1 MAGNNAI
8 PSSSAKPTRK
18 RIRRTGKKPGKTSW
32 IHGTKETFFTSR
44 SDEWA
49 SAQRMGTAKLGKF
62 YDDVTNLYIQ
72 KYGYDMKD
80 EEDLEDVPD
89 PTDPNA
95 PDPDMGT
102 LSKEEA
108 DRRSKISLRVRGDL
122 LAGANMGAT
131 QPARMQTWQYYSKHH
146 YEERVK
152 ARFEVAW
159 KAELQRAK
167 DLDQPEPHEVK
178 VRGEVTRQAWDE
190 ESDEFKALVVAAQ
203 NKEYTQMLRAWE
215 MGRAEESSHTAEEL
229 NATLKNAALY
239 LQPLADSIQER
250 FSMNVAI
257 MLCGPI
263 GEHGGAIEVRSVH
276 SGTTA
281 GLNPKKWYNFDP
293 VGYQN
298 AEASMV
304 RFSEKTFSEAERERR
319 RVASASSASN
329 EDMPA
334 GSTSSEGAVAGTH
347 AGPSGARATVLS
359 GGAGDSVERGG
370 VSGLRQSPAPTPR
383 ALTPDGTPPPPPRD
397 EAAPPPPPRDEAAPP
412 PPPRDEAA
420 APPPPRET
428 PALPRETPE
437 LEGTPAPVHEAWR
450 RKDMA
455 QWSEELR
462 RAHSAFAMGANW
474 PEDWARLVN
483 EYIDFEAAAG
493 YPDEGP
499 RMGGDGRPS
508 EVGEFLTGGRKW
520 HSPPKIRKLGK
531 LGDKGSYTDNWWM
544 WWRSLQPA
552 EREVV
557 EETGMMTMPMEMAW
571 GKLTKMSGRNGFL
584 QVMASLFWW
593 GLEEFRDGREDKSG
607 WAAAVGDVEGI
618 LYGVLRSGEVQ
629 VSTWKKGAAGKKR
642 KATDMEVEEG
652 GRHSKRIAGGK
663 SGETSGRE
671 TRGAAGKT
679 AVRPKPRPVRKAK

>member
-1 MAGNNAI
+1 
-8 PSSSAKPTRK
+8 
-18 RIRRTGKKPGKTSW
+18 
-32 IHGTKETFFTSR
+32 
-44 SDEWA
+44 
-49 SAQRMGTAKLGKF
+49 MGTAKLGKF

-80 EEDLEDVPD
+80 EEDLEEDVPD
-89 PTDPNA
+89 PTDPNV

-108 DRRSKISLRVRGDL
+108 DRRSKISLRVHGDL

-152 ARFEVAW
+152 ARFEVVW

-178 VRGEVTRQAWDE
+178 VRGEVTRQAWDK
-190 ESDEFKALVVAAQ
+190 ESDKFKALVVAAQ

-250 FSMNVAI
+250 FSMNR
-257 MLCGPI
+257 CG
-263 GEHGGAIEVRSVH
+263 VST
-276 SGTTA
+276 GTTA

-334 GSTSSEGAVAGTH
+334 GSTSEGAQPRGRTRDHRGHVLLYFSCVDTARTH
-347 AGPSGARATVLS
+347 AGWNTAA
-359 GGAGDSVERGG
+359 A
-370 VSGLRQSPAPTPR
+370 
-383 ALTPDGTPPPPPRD
+383 PRD
-397 EAAPPPPPRDEAAPP
+397 EAAPPPPRDEAAPP

-437 LEGTPAPVHEAWR
+437 PEGTPAPVHEAWR

-499 RMGGDGRPS
+499 RI
-508 EVGEFLTGGRKW
+508 GGR
-520 HSPPKIRKLGK
+520 RKLGK

-593 GLEEFRDGREDKSG
+593 GLEEFRDGHEDKSG
-607 WAAAVGDVEGI
+607 
-618 LYGVLRSGEVQ
+618 SGEVQ

-663 SGETSGRE
+663 SERRVGEKREARPGRQPQAQA
-671 TRGAAGKT
+671 TAGEADLGKL
-679 AVRPKPRPVRKAK
+679 